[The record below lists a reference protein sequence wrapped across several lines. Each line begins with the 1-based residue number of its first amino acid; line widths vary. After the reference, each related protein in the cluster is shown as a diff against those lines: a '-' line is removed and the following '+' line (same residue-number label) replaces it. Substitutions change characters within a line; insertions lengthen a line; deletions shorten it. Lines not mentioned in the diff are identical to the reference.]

1 MPNVQGEHMGDHANS
16 NAALWASVLAIMKQ
30 RYGDENISRFAK
42 DVGIGLA
49 TVTRI
54 KEQKTSVGL
63 AVMDAIAAR
72 FNVSAWQLLVPGFDP
87 ENPPTLQPVSERE
100 RALYARIMSAAK
112 DFAGESDPPPYTPN
126 P

>member
-1 MPNVQGEHMGDHANS
+1 MGDHANS
-16 NAALWASVLAIMKQ
+16 NAALWSSVLAIMKQ
-30 RYGDENISRFAK
+30 RYGEENISRFAK
-42 DVGIGLA
+42 DVGVGLA

-63 AVMDAIAAR
+63 AVMDRIAAT

-100 RALYARIMSAAK
+100 RALYTRIMSAAK
-112 DFAGESDPPPYTPN
+112 DFAGESDPPPYKSTP
-126 P
+126 